1 LLYNATYTKEDDHD
15 QILEQVTVA
24 VDAACG
30 SFAGDRLYAWGRW
43 RGDKAYIVSYVYLD
57 GELYDGRYG
66 PMEVTLT
73 HSGTAKTVD
82 LLENPFT
89 FTDLPV
95 AFASVKVQLVIPQGG
110 GVLTIREEVGRTLRA
125 GENVFQFTGL
135 KTN

>member
-1 LLYNATYTKEDDHD
+1 MTRSWSKSLLLWTLLVGALLVIGCTP
-15 QILEQVTVA
+15 
-24 VDAACG
+24 G
-30 SFAGDRLYAWGRW
+30 GGGG
-43 RGDKAYIVSYVYLD
+43 GDKAYIVSYVYLD

-110 GVLTIREEVGRTLRA
+110 GVLAIREAVGRTLRA